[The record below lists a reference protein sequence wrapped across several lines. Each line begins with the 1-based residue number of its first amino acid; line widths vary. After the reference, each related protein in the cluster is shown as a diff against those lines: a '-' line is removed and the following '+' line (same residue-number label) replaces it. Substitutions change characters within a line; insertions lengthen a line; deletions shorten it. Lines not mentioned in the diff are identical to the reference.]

1 MSAKK
6 SADSKKIWKIA
17 GEIPHTMRL
26 SAKEKAQIAAAFY
39 LCDNARSL
47 FFEEMRQISRAEAK
61 RNQGAAQTVA
71 AFLCERY
78 AGQYSIPVVVRAVAV
93 GSAIPTALETQL
105 NEQQDYLLGGALWL
119 LDYLKS
125 HCKCTSDYIS
135 LLPEPDNLPECGI
148 PFIADLDHPWTA
160 IAQTVAVLRGRRKR
174 HRETFRSLLALI
186 DDETAAHL
194 RQTFM
199 SSFLDYMDRSMKADS
214 HLQSLKCDPVPC
226 GENILSEQ
234 DAFSEPCDES
244 PEYSE
249 LLIPVLG
256 AQLIC
261 QPVGELQDV
270 VPSKRAAELLSGY
283 GTTDPYALCAAYL
296 LLEYEQDALACISG
310 LTAAVVSC
318 AANHLPWTRDA
329 LNGGQELFDLAMPDY
344 ALRHEYQESCQDQ
357 GAPCSTQL
365 ASEAQLFF
373 NATRVIMPRN
383 RQPSQQLVQWFVA
396 KGIAEQRARE
406 LAWGA
411 MFASYT
417 DAAAHNCA
425 DTYNDADAERRA
437 GDAIETDQQ
446 EKPYDTQLIENQSA
460 EIEALTQK
468 IKELRGALHDAE
480 KETNLIKD
488 ELHTATL
495 RSETDRSELAQL
507 RETLYNLRSGE
518 IPEIEDDHIP
528 VELPW
533 QVKRRIAVFG
543 GHDNW
548 RRAVKS
554 LLPGARF
561 YGREVSTD
569 LNVVRG
575 ADVIWLQVNSM
586 SHSHYN
592 RIIDIARTNGVSVRY
607 FGSASPKKCAA
618 QLALDEM
625 EAERKRTGS

>member
-1 MSAKK
+1 MCAKK
-6 SADSKKIWKIA
+6 SAVSNKIWMIA
-17 GEIPHTMRL
+17 GEIPHSMCL
-26 SAKEKAQIAAAFY
+26 NAKEQAQVEKAFY
-39 LCDNARSL
+39 LCDSARSL
-47 FFEEMRQISRAEAK
+47 FFEGMRQISRAEAK

-93 GSAIPTALETQL
+93 GSAIPTTLETQL
-105 NEQQDYLLGGALWL
+105 DEQQDYLLGGALWI

-125 HCKCTSDYIS
+125 HCNCTHDYIS
-135 LLPEPDNLPECGI
+135 LLPEPDDLPESGI
-148 PFIADLDHPWTA
+148 PFIADLEHPWTV
-160 IAQTVAVLRGRRKR
+160 ISQTMTVLRGRRKR
-174 HRETFRSLLALI
+174 YREIFRSLLALI
-186 DDETAAHL
+186 DGETAARL

-199 SSFLDYMDRSMKADS
+199 SSFLDYMDRSIKAGS
-214 HLQSLKCDPVPC
+214 HLHPLKRNPVPY
-226 GENILSEQ
+226 GESILSEK
-234 DAFSEPCDES
+234 DAFSEPLDES
-244 PEYSE
+244 AEYDE
-249 LLIPVLG
+249 FLIPVLG

-261 QPVGELQDV
+261 QPLVELQDV
-270 VPSKRAAELLSGY
+270 VRSKRAAELLSSY
-283 GTTDPYALCAAYL
+283 GTADPYALCAAYL
-296 LLEYEQDALACISG
+296 LLEYEQDALACLSG

-318 AANHLPWTRDA
+318 AANHLPWTRDT
-329 LNGGQELFDLAMPDY
+329 LIGGQELFDLDMPDY
-344 ALRHEYQESCQDQ
+344 ALRHEHQVGCQDPD
-357 GAPCSTQL
+357 APRSTEL
-365 ASEAQLFF
+365 VSEAQLFF
-373 NATRVIMPRN
+373 NATRVVMPRH

-396 KGIAEQRARE
+396 NGITEQRARE

-417 DAAAHNCA
+417 DAAAHNRE
-425 DTYNDADAERRA
+425 DTYSDADAGRRA
-437 GDAIETDQQ
+437 GDAKEADQQ

-480 KETNLIKD
+480 KEKNLIKD
-488 ELHTATL
+488 DLHTAMQ
-495 RSETDRSELAQL
+495 RSETDRLELAQL

-528 VELPW
+528 VEMPW
-533 QVKRRIAVFG
+533 QVRRRIAVFG

-548 RRAVKS
+548 RRAVRS

-561 YGREVSTD
+561 YGREAPTD
-569 LNVVRG
+569 PNVVRG

-625 EAERKRTGS
+625 ETERKRTGS